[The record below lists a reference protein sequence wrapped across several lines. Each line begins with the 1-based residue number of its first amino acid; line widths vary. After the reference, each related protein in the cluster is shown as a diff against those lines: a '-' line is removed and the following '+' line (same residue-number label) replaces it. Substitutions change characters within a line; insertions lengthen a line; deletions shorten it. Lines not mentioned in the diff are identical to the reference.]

1 MPANWIPIEDW
12 LANVLQERED
22 VREAVVSTDGKR
34 IELWMQDGR
43 PFRVTI
49 KSPALDVPGAIFPR
63 GEIRR
68 LGDIEEDE
76 EENGE

>member
-34 IELWMQDGR
+34 VELRMQDGR
-43 PFRVTI
+43 PFRITVRDVTMD
-49 KSPALDVPGAIFPR
+49 APGSVYPR
-63 GEIRR
+63 VDFRR
-68 LGDIEEDE
+68 WGDTDDEED
-76 EENGE
+76 GE